1 MAHQTWFDQ
10 IISSIRDLT
19 VVSEVCEPANK
30 LWHSFEWCQVRI
42 HSSKIKYQEDDETR
56 YSRYFIRP
64 TITDNINWYF
74 PRWTSTTR
82 NDKTASHHRQWKF
95 SFFPNS
101 ATRTA
106 AVTLPCIADGR
117 GFLLTGGKE
126 ETSSDLD
133 LLLALLFRKLSINN
147 QLSNIDQD
155 KLNQVINKV
164 W

>member
-19 VVSEVCEPANK
+19 VVSEVCTPAKSNK
-30 LWHSFEWCQVRI
+30 LWHSFEWCQVSI

-56 YSRYFIRP
+56 YRYFIRP
-64 TITDNINWYF
+64 LTNNHWQYQLMFSEMNFHYQKRQNSF
-74 PRWTSTTR
+74 PPSAM
-82 NDKTASHHRQWKF
+82 KI
-95 SFFPNS
+95 FFPNS

-117 GFLLTGGKE
+117 GFLLTGSKE

-133 LLLALLFRKLSINN
+133 LLLLFRKLSINN